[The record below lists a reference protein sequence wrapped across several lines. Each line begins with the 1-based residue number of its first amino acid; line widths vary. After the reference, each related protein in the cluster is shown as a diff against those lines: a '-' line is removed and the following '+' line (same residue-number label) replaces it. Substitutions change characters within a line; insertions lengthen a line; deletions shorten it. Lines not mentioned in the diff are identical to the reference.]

1 MNKSRAQAHHNTRL
15 QLPRKHGH
23 GKIANVL
30 VSDTYPTQTQA
41 CQERKLF
48 YFDVKCCL
56 FELFLWVFRLFEL
69 FCSYFRQYFLIFKL
83 ILDIFPNF
91 LLLLHTF

>member
-1 MNKSRAQAHHNTRL
+1 LNKSRAQAHHNTRL
-15 QLPRKHGH
+15 QLPGKHEH

-30 VSDTYPTQTQA
+30 VSDTYLTQTQA
-41 CQERKLF
+41 CQVHKLF

-69 FCSYFRQYFLIFKL
+69 FCLYFRQYFIVFKL
-83 ILDIFPNF
+83 
-91 LLLLHTF
+91 